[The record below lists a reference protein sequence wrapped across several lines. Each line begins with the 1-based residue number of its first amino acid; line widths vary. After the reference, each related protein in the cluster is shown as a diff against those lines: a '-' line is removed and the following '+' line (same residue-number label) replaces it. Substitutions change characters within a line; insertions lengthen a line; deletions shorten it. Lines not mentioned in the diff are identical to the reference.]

1 MRSTILLIAG
11 IIVLVLCSVYQIQHV
26 SSIEKEKPKQ
36 NDLVVKE
43 WDYQWLYKPDES
55 YQPAWIAEGDPKKWL
70 HADTD
75 QPMQKRAAGADAL
88 LLRVTLPSLD
98 WNTPGIWMKRL
109 YGTAVSV
116 ALEHR
121 DGLLYNMERS
131 YPYDVNYTLLPLSS
145 AAKGNNL
152 LILLHLSD
160 ERQSLEP
167 EMVIGDYNQMLPGYE
182 RYGLIELVY
191 GGSFMFIALI
201 MMTCLFFLKR
211 EQIVLWMSLCLI
223 ILCLG
228 EITLAYSPALYHHYY
243 AYGRPFLDLFDLAL
257 FLLTPALAVFF
268 EQTLGPGIYGIIK
281 KFRIVLIPVTVIV
294 IVLWALGKTIAPGI
308 SLSLLQVVPLTV
320 IAAMQFLILTVHA
333 IGYAWKGNRDAI
345 IISVGYSVFCSV
357 FISEIMIYFRDET
370 YHLIYWKWGLLV
382 FLLSLIAVMGRQ
394 FSRNHDQLVKYSK
407 ELEMFNREIQ
417 RAEKMELIS
426 HLAASIAHE
435 VRNPL
440 QVTRGFIQ
448 LAGEKAVNKEK
459 QFLQLAVQELD
470 RASSIITEF
479 LTFAKPHLEDVKPLN
494 ISEELNHIQDIIC
507 PLAAMQST
515 RLEFTAEPDLY
526 VLGSAEKLKQAII
539 NMIKNSLEAISGF
552 DGAVSVKADS
562 EGDEVIIRVTDNGEG
577 IDPEKL
583 DKLGEP
589 YFSNKS
595 KGTGL
600 GLMVTFRII
609 EAMEGTIRFSSAIG
623 IGTEAVIRLPAVS
636 KDSAEKP
643 IPES

>member
-1 MRSTILLIAG
+1 MRSTILLITG
-11 IIVLVLCSVYQIQHV
+11 IIVLVICSVYQIQHV
-26 SSIEKEKPKQ
+26 SSIKEPKQ
-36 NDLVVKE
+36 NYSVIKD

-55 YQPAWIAEGDPKKWL
+55 YQAAWIEEGDPNKWQ
-70 HADTD
+70 HAETD
-75 QPMQKRAAGADAL
+75 QPMQNRAAGADAL
-88 LLRVTLPSLD
+88 LLRITLPSLD
-98 WNTPGIWMKRL
+98 WNTPGIWMKRV

-116 ALEHR
+116 AYEHQ

-131 YPYDVNYTLLPLSS
+131 YPYDVNYTLLPLTD
-145 AAKGNNL
+145 ATKGNNL

-167 EMVIGDYNQMLPGYE
+167 ELVIGDYNEMMPDYE

-228 EITLAYSPALYHHYY
+228 EIILAYSPALYHHYY

-281 KFRIVLIPVTVIV
+281 KFRIVLIPVTVMV
-294 IVLWALGKTIAPGI
+294 IVLWALGKTIVPGI

-320 IAAMQFLILTVHA
+320 IAAIQFLILTVHA
-333 IGYAWKGNRDAI
+333 IGYAWRGNRDAI
-345 IISVGYSVFCSV
+345 MISVGYSVFCSV
-357 FISEIMIYFRDET
+357 FISEIIIYFRDET

-417 RAEKMELIS
+417 RGEKMELIS

-448 LAGEKAVNKEK
+448 LVGEKAVNKDK

-479 LTFAKPHLEDVKPLN
+479 LTFAKPHLEDIKTLN
-494 ISEELNHIQDIIC
+494 ISEELNQIQDIIS

-515 RLEFTAEPDLY
+515 KLEVVAEPNLY
-526 VLGSAEKLKQAII
+526 VLGSAEKFKQAII
-539 NMIKNSLEAISGF
+539 NMIKNSLEAISSF
-552 DGAVSVKADS
+552 DGTVSIQANR
-562 EGDEVIIRVTDNGEG
+562 EENEVIVRVIDNGEG

-609 EAMEGTIRFSSAIG
+609 EAMGGTIRFSSTKG
-623 IGTEAVIRLPAVS
+623 VGTEAVIRLPAVS
-636 KDSAEKP
+636 KDPAENP
-643 IPES
+643 

>member
-1 MRSTILLIAG
+1 MRSTILLITG
-11 IIVLVLCSVYQIQHV
+11 IIVLVICSVYQIQHV
-26 SSIEKEKPKQ
+26 SSIEKPQQ
-36 NDLVVKE
+36 NYSVIKE
-43 WDYQWLYKPDES
+43 WDYQWLYKPKES
-55 YQPAWIAEGDPKKWL
+55 YQPAWIAEGDPTKWQ
-70 HADTD
+70 HADTE

-88 LLRVTLPSLD
+88 ILRITLPSLD
-98 WNTPGIWMKRL
+98 WNTPGIWIKRA

-121 DGLLYNMERS
+121 EGLLYNMERS
-131 YPYDVNYTLLPLSS
+131 YPYDVNYTLLPLSD
-145 AAKGNNL
+145 ATKGNHL
-152 LILLHLSD
+152 LILLRLSD

-167 EMVIGDYNQMLPGYE
+167 EMVIGDYNQMLPEYE

-228 EITLAYSPALYHHYY
+228 EIILAYSPALYHHYY
-243 AYGRPFLDLFDLAL
+243 AYGKPFLDLFDLAL

-268 EQTLGPGIYGIIK
+268 EQTLGPGIHGIIK
-281 KFRIVLIPVTVIV
+281 KFRIVLIPVTVFV
-294 IVLWALGKTIAPGI
+294 IVLWALGKTIVPGI
-308 SLSLLQVVPLTV
+308 SLSLLQVVPLTF
-320 IAAMQFLILTVHA
+320 IAAIQFLILTVHA

-345 IISVGYSVFCSV
+345 MISVGYSVFCSV
-357 FISEIMIYFRDET
+357 FISEIIIYFRDET
-370 YHLIYWKWGLLV
+370 YHLIYWKWGLLA

-448 LAGEKAVNKEK
+448 LVGEKAVNKEK

-479 LTFAKPHLEDVKPLN
+479 LTFAKPHLEDIKTLN
-494 ISEELNHIQDIIC
+494 ISEELNQIQDIIS

-515 RLEFTAEPDLY
+515 RLEVIAEPDLY
-526 VLGSAEKLKQAII
+526 VLGSAEKFKQAII
-539 NMIKNSLEAISGF
+539 NMIKNSLEAISSF
-552 DGAVSVKADS
+552 DGAVSILANKEDN
-562 EGDEVIIRVTDNGEG
+562 EVLIRVIDNGEG

-583 DKLGEP
+583 SKLGEP

-609 EAMEGTIRFSSAIG
+609 EAMEGSIRFSSTKG
-623 IGTEAVIRLPAVS
+623 VGTEAVIRLPSVS
-636 KDSAEKP
+636 TNPSETP
-643 IPES
+643 FPES

>member
-11 IIVLVLCSVYQIQHV
+11 IIVLVICSIYQIQHV
-26 SSIEKEKPKQ
+26 SSIKEPKQ
-36 NDLVVKE
+36 NTSVIDE
-43 WDYQWLYKPDES
+43 WDYQWLFKPDKP
-55 YQPAWIAEGDPKKWL
+55 YDPAWIEDAEPNKWQ
-70 HADTD
+70 HADTSN
-75 QPMQKRAAGADAL
+75 PMPKRAANADAL
-88 LLRVTLPSLD
+88 LLRIPLPSLD
-98 WNTPGIWMKRL
+98 WNTPGVWMKRV

-116 ALEHR
+116 ALEHQDR
-121 DGLLYNMERS
+121 LLYSMERS
-131 YPYDVNYTLLPLSS
+131 YPYDVNYMLLPLSD
-145 AAKGNNL
+145 AAKDSKL
-152 LILLHLSD
+152 LVLLYLSD

-167 EMVIGDYNQMLPGYE
+167 EIVVGDYNQMLPEYE

-243 AYGRPFLDLFDLAL
+243 AYGRPFLELFDLAL
-257 FLLTPALAVFF
+257 FLLTPALEIFF

-281 KFRIVLIPVTVIV
+281 KFRIILLPVTVFV
-294 IVLWALGKTIAPGI
+294 IVLWALGKTIVPGI

-320 IAAMQFLILTVHA
+320 IASIQFLILIVHA
-333 IGYAWKGNRDAI
+333 IGYAWRGNRDAI
-345 IISVGYSVFCSV
+345 MISVGYSIFCSV
-357 FISEIMIYFRDET
+357 FISEIIIYFRDET

-394 FSRNHDQLVKYSK
+394 FSRNHDQLLKYSK

-448 LAGEKAVNKEK
+448 LVGEKAVNKDK

-479 LTFAKPHLEDVKPLN
+479 LTFAKPHLEDIKTLH
-494 ISEELNHIQDIIC
+494 ISEELNQIQDIIS

-515 RLEFTAEPDLY
+515 KLEVIAEPDLY
-526 VLGSAEKLKQAII
+526 VLGSAEKFKQAII
-539 NMIKNSLEAISGF
+539 NMIKNSLEAISSF
-552 DGAVSVKADS
+552 DGTVSIQAS
-562 EGDEVIIRVTDNGEG
+562 REENEVIIRVIDNGEG

-609 EAMEGTIRFSSAIG
+609 EAMEGTIRFSSTKG
-623 IGTEAVIRLPAVS
+623 IGTEAVVHLPAVS
-636 KDSAEKP
+636 KNSTENP
-643 IPES
+643 VPES

>member
-1 MRSTILLIAG
+1 MRSTILMITG
-11 IIVLVLCSVYQIQHV
+11 IIVLIICSVYRIQHV
-26 SSIEKEKPKQ
+26 SSIKETKQ
-36 NDLVVKE
+36 NISVIKE

-55 YQPAWIAEGDPKKWL
+55 YQPSWIAEGNPHKWQ

-75 QPMQKRAAGADAL
+75 RPMQKRAAGADAL
-88 LLRVTLPSLD
+88 LLRITLPSLE
-98 WNTPGIWMKRL
+98 WNTPGIWMKRV

-116 ALEHR
+116 ALEHQ
-121 DGLLYNMERS
+121 DGLLYNLERS
-131 YPYDVNYTLLPLSS
+131 YPYDVNYLLLPLSNET
-145 AAKGNNL
+145 KGNNL

-167 EMVIGDYNQMLPGYE
+167 AIVVGDYNQMLPEYE

-243 AYGRPFLDLFDLAL
+243 AYGKPFLEMFDLAL
-257 FLLTPALAVFF
+257 FLLTPALSVFF

-281 KFRIVLIPVTVIV
+281 KFRMVLIPATVLV
-294 IVLWALGKTIAPGI
+294 IVLWALGKTIVPGI

-320 IAAMQFLILTVHA
+320 IAAVQFLILTIHA

-345 IISVGYSVFCSV
+345 LISVGYSVFCSV
-357 FISEIMIYFRDET
+357 FISEIIIYFKDET

-382 FLLSLIAVMGRQ
+382 FILSLIAVMGRQ
-394 FSRNHDQLVKYSK
+394 FSRNHDQLLKYSK

-448 LAGEKAVNKEK
+448 LVGEKAVDKEK

-479 LTFAKPHLEDVKPLN
+479 LTFAKPHLEDVRTLN
-494 ISEELNHIQDIIC
+494 ISEELNQIQDIIS

-515 RLEFTAEPDLY
+515 NLEVLAESDLY
-526 VLGSAEKLKQAII
+526 VLGSAEKFKQAII
-539 NMIKNSLEAISGF
+539 NMIKNSLEAISSF
-552 DGAVSVKADS
+552 DGNVSIQASK
-562 EGDEVIIRVTDNGEG
+562 EENNVIIRVIDNGEG

-609 EAMEGTIRFSSAIG
+609 EAMGGTIRFISTKNV
-623 IGTEAVIRLPAVS
+623 GTEAVIRLPAIS
-636 KDSAEKP
+636 NES
-643 IPES
+643 PESHKL

>member
-1 MRSTILLIAG
+1 MRSTILLLTG
-11 IIVLVLCSVYQIQHV
+11 IILLIICSVYQIQHA
-26 SSIEKEKPKQ
+26 SLKEAPKQ
-36 NDLVVKE
+36 NASIMKE
-43 WDYQWLYKPDES
+43 WDYQWLSKPNEPFD
-55 YQPAWIAEGDPKKWL
+55 PAWIADAAPDKWQ
-70 HADTD
+70 HAN
-75 QPMQKRAAGADAL
+75 QAHPMSKRDADADAL

-98 WNTPGIWMKRL
+98 WDSPGIWLKRV

-116 ALEHR
+116 SLEQQNNPM
-121 DGLLYNMERS
+121 YTMKRS
-131 YPYDVNYTLLPLSS
+131 YPYDVNYMLLPLTE
-145 AAKGNNL
+145 AASGSHL
-152 LILLHLSD
+152 TILLYLSD
-160 ERQSLEP
+160 ERQLLDP
-167 EMVIGDYNQMLPGYE
+167 EMIIGDYDQLLPEYE
-182 RYGLIELVY
+182 RYGLIELVF

-201 MMTCLFFLKR
+201 MLTCLFFLKR
-211 EQIVLWMSLCLI
+211 EQIVLWLSLCLI

-228 EITLAYSPALYHHYY
+228 EIILAYSPALYHHFY
-243 AYGRPFLDLFDLAL
+243 AYGKPFLDLFDLAL

-268 EQTLGPGIYGIIK
+268 EQTLGPGINGIIR
-281 KFRIVLIPVTVIV
+281 KFRIALIPVTVIV
-294 IVLWALGKTIAPGI
+294 IVLWALGKTIIPAI

-320 IAAMQFLILTVHA
+320 IAAIQFVILIVHA
-333 IGYAWKGNRDAI
+333 IGYAWRGNRDAI
-345 IISVGYSVFCSV
+345 SISVGYSVFCSV
-357 FISEIMIYFRDET
+357 FITEIIMYFKDET

-394 FSRNHDQLVKYSK
+394 FSRNHDQLVKYSR

-448 LAGEKAVNKEK
+448 LVGEKAVNKDR
-459 QFLQLAVQELD
+459 QFLNLAVQELD

-479 LTFAKPHLEDVKPLN
+479 LTFAKPHLDDIKELN
-494 ISEELNHIQDIIC
+494 ISEELSQIQDIIS

-515 RLEFTAEPDLY
+515 RLEVIVESDLY
-526 VLGSAEKLKQAII
+526 VLGSAEKFKQAVI
-539 NMIKNSLEAISGF
+539 NMIKNSLEAISSV
-552 DGAVSVKADS
+552 DGTVSIYANKA
-562 EGDEVIIRVTDNGEG
+562 ENHVIIRIIDNGEG
-577 IDPEKL
+577 IDAEKL

-609 EAMEGTIRFSSAIG
+609 ETMEGTLRFSSTKG
-623 IGTEAVIRLPAVS
+623 VGTEAVIRLPAINHPQTDRVS
-636 KDSAEKP
+636 V
-643 IPES
+643 